1 VFPAVGTIALVPAL
15 LAPVLPFLPKFSG
28 AGPVAWQL
36 VATVPLTLIWAA
48 IGIVLALT
56 MNRQRVDRAL
66 RLGEDQ
72 DLTGSHPGYAE
83 AMAATEAD

>member
-1 VFPAVGTIALVPAL
+1 
-15 LAPVLPFLPKFSG
+15 
-28 AGPVAWQL
+28 
-36 VATVPLTLIWAA
+36 VPLTLIWAA

-56 MNRQRVDRAL
+56 MNRRRVDRAL

-72 DLTGSHPGYAE
+72 DLTGGHPGYAE